1 MKKILIVEDDLNLG
15 TTLAGV
21 LESNGY
27 EVRYLKSGLSVM
39 QIIKDFQP
47 DIVLMDVI
55 LNEKSDGFDIA
66 QKIRSKYPTPI
77 IFTTSSDGNT
87 DFNKG
92 FSISNTDYVRKPYK
106 IIEVMKRMERL
117 FENTQSIFTFK
128 LNKYTFIPAERAL
141 KFAYGNICLNHLES
155 CVLTLLCEKPGI
167 FISRNEITQKAWNI
181 TDPKLKEKSLNNIL
195 SNLRKYLVK
204 DHLIESESKSK
215 LGVRIL
221 ILPEK

>member
-1 MKKILIVEDDLNLG
+1 
-15 TTLAGV
+15 
-21 LESNGY
+21 
-27 EVRYLKSGLSVM
+27 
-39 QIIKDFQP
+39 
-47 DIVLMDVI
+47 MDVI

-155 CVLTLLCEKPGI
+155 CNKPAISEAIALPLRLIRPVL
-167 FISRNEITQKAWNI
+167 RA
-181 TDPKLKEKSLNNIL
+181 TDTA
-195 SNLRKYLVK
+195 RK
-204 DHLIESESKSK
+204 
-215 LGVRIL
+215 
-221 ILPEK
+221 